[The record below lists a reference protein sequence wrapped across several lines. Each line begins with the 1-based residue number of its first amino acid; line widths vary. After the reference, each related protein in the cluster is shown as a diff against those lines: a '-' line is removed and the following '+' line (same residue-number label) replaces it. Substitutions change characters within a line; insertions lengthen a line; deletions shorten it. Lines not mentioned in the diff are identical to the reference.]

1 MKSKNCQLT
10 NCKFN
15 FMRVLILL
23 LLVVMSLTVKSQT
36 YYIVRHAEKEQAS
49 AGSVMATPGN
59 PPLTKQGAARALA
72 LKDILKD
79 KHIRYIFSTNTTRTI
94 ATAKPLS
101 EAIGVK
107 VDTYAWPDS
116 TFISKLKTLRGN
128 TLIVG
133 HSNTVDD
140 IVNKLCGQVKIA
152 SDLKDGEY
160 DNLFLVKIRGRKIS
174 FDRRKYGYPSNP

>member
-1 MKSKNCQLT
+1 
-10 NCKFN
+10 
-15 FMRVLILL
+15 
-23 LLVVMSLTVKSQT
+23 MSLTVKSQT

-140 IVNKLCGQVKIA
+140 IVNMLCKRKEVAGDLPDTAYSKLFIVTVKG
-152 SDLKDGEY
+152 K
-160 DNLFLVKIRGRKIS
+160 KTS
-174 FDRRKYGYPSNP
+174 FKEEHIPSHN